1 MNRRPTPLDNEQC
14 RSCSSFSDY
23 IKSTKKKKGNENGNN
38 SVTGMHNSDSSNIN
52 DSEGHVKSRRND
64 CPLDKDELG
73 NKSWGLLHTMAAKY
87 PEHPLQTEKC
97 DMKTFFNVFAKF
109 YPCQSCAEDLREE
122 LKIDPPNVNSQEE
135 LSQWLCRLHNKVNVK
150 VGKKVFDCSKVNE
163 RWRDGWLDGSCD

>member
-1 MNRRPTPLDNEQC
+1 MNRRPSLLDNEQC

-23 IKSTKKKKGNENGNN
+23 IKATKKKKLDENGNN
-38 SVTGMHNSDSSNIN
+38 PDIS
-52 DSEGHVKSRRND
+52 KPRRTD

-73 NKSWGLLHTMAAKY
+73 NKSWGLLHSMAAKY
-87 PEHPLQTEKC
+87 PEKPSQVQKC

-109 YPCQSCAEDLREE
+109 YPCQHCAEDLREE
-122 LKIDPPNVNSQEE
+122 IKIDPPKVESQEQ

-150 VGKKVFDCSKVNE
+150 VGKEVFDCSKVNE